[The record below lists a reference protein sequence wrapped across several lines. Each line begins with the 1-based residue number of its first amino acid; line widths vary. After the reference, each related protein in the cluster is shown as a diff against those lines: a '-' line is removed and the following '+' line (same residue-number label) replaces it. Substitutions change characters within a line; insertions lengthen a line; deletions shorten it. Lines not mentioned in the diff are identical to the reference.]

1 MDDPRNLW
9 QSQEVEEMR
18 ISVEELRA
26 KAAKFNSMIRWRNV
40 REYVAALI
48 IIVWVGTGLWK
59 VTDTL
64 ERIAFALILMGAIY
78 YIWHLWKWGSAM
90 SLPADLGRADCVRF
104 YQSELARQRDLVGSI
119 WKWAI
124 GPLLPGFALLNTY
137 LIVFPPSSRRFSVVV
152 AVLQAAL
159 ISTVIWLNRRSAR
172 RLDRRIKELDRE
184 LGAV

>member
-9 QSQEVEEMR
+9 QTQEVQEMR

-26 KAAKFNSMIRWRNV
+26 KAAKFNGRIRWRNV

-48 IIVWVGTGLWK
+48 IIVWGGAGLWK
-59 VTDTL
+59 VTDTV
-64 ERIAFALILMGAIY
+64 ERIAFALILVGAIY

-104 YQSELARQRDLVGSI
+104 YQSELARQRDLVGST

-124 GPLLPGFALLNTY
+124 GPLLPGLALLNTY

-152 AVLQAAL
+152 AVLQATL
-159 ISTVIWLNRRSAR
+159 MSTIGWLNLRAAR
-172 RLDRRIKELDRE
+172 RLDRRIKELDHE
-184 LGAV
+184 LGSV